1 VNRSFMSTAW
11 SKRILQLL
19 ILAAI
24 VGLWQLLV
32 SAGEFNAIAV
42 ASPGS
47 VANELGSLLGNT
59 TIWLDMLHTLRGLAI
74 GYLAGVAVGTAIGT
88 LMGVSAVVRA
98 YLTPFVAFLNAV
110 PRLALIPLLVAWLG
124 FGQSQQVVLVFL
136 VVVFMVLLTVQ
147 ASVQNIPK
155 RFVDNAR
162 MIGASRLELVR
173 EVYLPAIGI
182 WVISSAR
189 VAIGIGLQ
197 VALVGEFFGGHQGL
211 GYMIEEGEATY
222 NTNLIY
228 AAVVVT
234 AVLAIVI
241 DQLLGVV
248 NRRAARW
255 LP

>member
-1 VNRSFMSTAW
+1 MNTAW
-11 SKRILQLL
+11 SKRLIQLL
-19 ILAAI
+19 ILAAL

-32 SAGEFNAIAV
+32 SAGAFNAIAV
-42 ASPGS
+42 ASPSS
-47 VANELGSLLGNT
+47 VASELGGLLGHS
-59 TIWLDMLHTLRGLAI
+59 TIWLDILHTLRGLAI
-74 GYLAGVAVGTAIGT
+74 GYLAGVVVGTAIGT
-88 LMGVSAVVRA
+88 LMGISTVVRA
-98 YLTPFVAFLNAV
+98 YLTPFVAFLNAL

-124 FGQSQQVVLVFL
+124 FGQSQQIVLVFL
-136 VVVFMVLLTVQ
+136 IVVFMVLLTVQ
-147 ASVQNIPK
+147 ASVQNIPR

-162 MIGASRLELVR
+162 MIGAGRLRLVT

-197 VALVGEFFGGHQGL
+197 VALVGEFFGGNHGL
-211 GYMIEEGEATY
+211 GYMIEEGESTY

>member
-1 VNRSFMSTAW
+1 VTAAW
-11 SKRILQLL
+11 SKRLIQLL
-19 ILAAI
+19 ILAAL

-32 SAGEFNAIAV
+32 SAGAFNAIAV
-42 ASPGS
+42 ASPSS
-47 VANELGSLLGNT
+47 VAHELGSLLGNT
-59 TIWLDMLHTLRGLAI
+59 TIWLDILHTLRGLAV
-74 GYLAGVAVGTAIGT
+74 GYLAGVVVGTAIGT
-88 LMGVSAVVRA
+88 LMGISAVFRA
-98 YLTPFVAFLNAV
+98 YLTPFVAFLNAM

-124 FGQSQQVVLVFL
+124 FGQSQQIVLVFL
-136 VVVFMVLLTVQ
+136 IVVFMVLLTVQ
-147 ASVQNIPK
+147 ASVQNIPR
-155 RFVDNAR
+155 RFIDNAR
-162 MIGASRLELVR
+162 MIGAGRVQLVT

-197 VALVGEFFGGHQGL
+197 VALVGEFFGGNHGL
-211 GYMIEEGEATY
+211 GYMIEQGESTY

>member
-1 VNRSFMSTAW
+1 MTARSG
-11 SKRILQLL
+11 RLIQLL
-19 ILAAI
+19 VLAALI
-24 VGLWQLLV
+24 ALWQLLV
-32 SAGEFNAIAV
+32 SAGAFNAIAV
-42 ASPGS
+42 ASPAS
-47 VANELGSLLGNT
+47 VAQQLGSLLGGA

-74 GYLAGVAVGTAIGT
+74 GYLAGVIVGTIVGT
-88 LMGVSAVVRA
+88 LMGISAIARA
-98 YLTPFVAFLNAV
+98 YFSPFVAFLNAV
-110 PRLALIPLLVAWLG
+110 PRLALIPLLIAWLG
-124 FGQSQQVVLVFL
+124 FGQGQQITLVFL

-155 RFVDNAR
+155 RFVDNAI
-162 MIGASRLELVR
+162 MIGASRLQLVR

-189 VAIGIGLQ
+189 VAIGVGLQ
-197 VALVGEFFGGHQGL
+197 VALVAEFFGGHQGL
-211 GYMIEEGEATY
+211 GYMIEEGESTY

-234 AVLAIVI
+234 AVLAVVI
-241 DQLLGVV
+241 DSLLGLV

>member
-1 VNRSFMSTAW
+1 MAGSIMTTR
-11 SKRILQLL
+11 SKRLIQLL
-19 ILAAI
+19 VLLALI
-24 VGLWQLLV
+24 GLWQLLV
-32 SAGEFNAIAV
+32 STGAFNAIAV
-42 ASPGS
+42 ASPSS
-47 VANELGSLLGNT
+47 VASQLGSLLGGR
-59 TIWLDMLHTLRGLAI
+59 TIWLDMLHTLLGLAI
-74 GYLAGVAVGTAIGT
+74 GYLAGVVVGTIIGT
-88 LMGVSAVVRA
+88 LMGISAIARA
-98 YLTPFVAFLNAV
+98 YFSPFVAFLNAL
-110 PRLALIPLLVAWLG
+110 PRLALIPLLIAWLG

-136 VVVFMVLLTVQ
+136 VVVFMILLTVQ

-155 RFVDNAR
+155 RFVDNAI
-162 MIGASRLELVR
+162 MIGASPLQLVT

-189 VAIGIGLQ
+189 VAIGVGLQ
-197 VALVGEFFGGHQGL
+197 VALVSEFFGGHQGL
-211 GYMIEEGEATY
+211 GYMIEEGESTY

-241 DQLLGVV
+241 DSLLGLV

>member
-1 VNRSFMSTAW
+1 MSAAW
-11 SKRILQLL
+11 PKRLIQLL
-19 ILAAI
+19 LLAAL

-32 SAGEFNAIAV
+32 SVGAFNAIAV
-42 ASPGS
+42 ASPSS
-47 VANELGSLLGNT
+47 VANELGTLLSAS
-59 TIWLDMLHTLRGLAI
+59 TIWLDMLHTLRSLAI
-74 GYLAGVAVGTAIGT
+74 GYLAGVIVGTAIGT
-88 LMGVSAVVRA
+88 LMGISAVVRA
-98 YLTPFVAFLNAV
+98 YLTPFVAFLNAL

-124 FGQSQQVVLVFL
+124 FGQSQQIVLVFL
-136 VVVFMVLLTVQ
+136 IVVFVILLTVQ

-155 RFVDNAR
+155 RFVDNAT
-162 MIGASRLELVR
+162 MIGASRLQLVK

-197 VALVGEFFGGHQGL
+197 VALVGEFFGGHLGL
-211 GYMIEEGEATY
+211 GYMIEKGEATF

-228 AAVVVT
+228 AAVIVT

-241 DQLLGVV
+241 DALLGAL